1 MTREIKFR
9 GKRLDN
15 GEWLYGSLLVSH
27 FKDDKKE
34 RYFITQF
41 SGNYTFEHEV
51 DPATVG
57 QFTGLKD
64 KNGRDIWEG
73 DIFKEDG
80 SGIVRSVFRVPGGL
94 AFEDNPVSFGY
105 DHRAPVYPYSSIA
118 EMQSV
123 SWLFQCCEVIGNIH
137 DNPELL
143 KTEYTMKNFDLE
155 AAKRGAAVCTRDG
168 RNARIIAFDCKGC
181 GRKPILALIDMGD
194 WEQSASW
201 TERGEIIED
210 FKDASDLMMRDDDYL
225 EKLERGEYDHIAD
238 ARKMVGPTI
247 KQNLNTDREYW
258 RRVYAGQ
265 TMQGIFAGRNWRSGE
280 MIPDCIGYARNAVEL
295 ADALIEE
302 LEKTETK

>member
-1 MTREIKFR
+1 MREIKFR

-51 DPATVG
+51 DPATIG

-118 EMQSV
+118 ETQSA

-137 DNPELL
+137 DDPELL
-143 KTEYTMKNFDLE
+143 KTE
-155 AAKRGAAVCTRDG
+155 
-168 RNARIIAFDCKGC
+168 
-181 GRKPILALIDMGD
+181 
-194 WEQSASW
+194 
-201 TERGEIIED
+201 
-210 FKDASDLMMRDDDYL
+210 
-225 EKLERGEYDHIAD
+225 
-238 ARKMVGPTI
+238 
-247 KQNLNTDREYW
+247 
-258 RRVYAGQ
+258 
-265 TMQGIFAGRNWRSGE
+265 
-280 MIPDCIGYARNAVEL
+280 
-295 ADALIEE
+295 
-302 LEKTETK
+302 

>member
-1 MTREIKFR
+1 MREIKFR

-57 QFTGLKD
+57 QYTGLKD
-64 KNGRDIWEG
+64 KNGWDIWEG

-118 EMQSV
+118 EMQST
-123 SWLFQCCEVIGNIH
+123 SWLLQCCEVIGNIH

-143 KTEYTMKNFDLE
+143 KTE
-155 AAKRGAAVCTRDG
+155 
-168 RNARIIAFDCKGC
+168 
-181 GRKPILALIDMGD
+181 
-194 WEQSASW
+194 
-201 TERGEIIED
+201 
-210 FKDASDLMMRDDDYL
+210 
-225 EKLERGEYDHIAD
+225 
-238 ARKMVGPTI
+238 
-247 KQNLNTDREYW
+247 
-258 RRVYAGQ
+258 
-265 TMQGIFAGRNWRSGE
+265 
-280 MIPDCIGYARNAVEL
+280 
-295 ADALIEE
+295 
-302 LEKTETK
+302 